1 MTPLSAASGDAA
13 YNYNANAQMNYIAQY
28 LAMLNAGYPGATNRG
43 SGFSNSS
50 ATRSASP
57 FDQALGGIGALTG
70 ILGLL

>member
-1 MTPLSAASGDAA
+1 
-13 YNYNANAQMNYIAQY
+13 
-28 LAMLNAGYPGATNRG
+28 MLNAGYPGGTNRG